1 MVIISDGSEPRPG
14 LGSATDQPYLQ
25 GLGSNFREVG
35 SPGLG
40 LRLALDQCQGLE
52 ATTGHRVHKNSIS
65 ADFKLTFLKEAF
77 DSEFFL
83 KIEPFGP
90 LLFVEDFEV
99 AKVKIFTE

>member
-1 MVIISDGSEPRPG
+1 MGPSQGPAWAQPKISLICR
-14 LGSATDQPYLQ
+14 ARDQIS
-25 GLGSNFREVG
+25 GK
-35 SPGLG
+35 GLG

-65 ADFKLTFLKEAF
+65 ADFKLTFL
-77 DSEFFL
+77 L

-90 LLFVEDFEV
+90 LLFIEDFEV

>member
-1 MVIISDGSEPRPG
+1 MGPSQGPAWAQSKISLICR
-14 LGSATDQPYLQ
+14 ARDQIS
-25 GLGSNFREVG
+25 GK
-35 SPGLG
+35 GLG

-90 LLFVEDFEV
+90 LFFVEDFEV
-99 AKVKIFTE
+99 AKVKIFTEEIRGNLNF

>member
-1 MVIISDGSEPRPG
+1 MVNVLHFLKLAMCQNISNVFQIFKITFIIAVKESYS
-14 LGSATDQPYLQ
+14 
-25 GLGSNFREVG
+25 
-35 SPGLG
+35 
-40 LRLALDQCQGLE
+40 
-52 ATTGHRVHKNSIS
+52 GHQVHKNGIS

>member
-1 MVIISDGSEPRPG
+1 MGPSQGPAWAQPKISLICR
-14 LGSATDQPYLQ
+14 ARDQIS
-25 GLGSNFREVG
+25 GK
-35 SPGLG
+35 GLG

-52 ATTGHRVHKNSIS
+52 VTTGHRVVHKNSIS

-83 KIEPFGP
+83 KIEPVES
-90 LLFVEDFEV
+90 LLATFMCKDFEL

>member
-1 MVIISDGSEPRPG
+1 MMGPSQGPAWAQPKISLICR
-14 LGSATDQPYLQ
+14 ARDQIS
-25 GLGSNFREVG
+25 GK
-35 SPGLG
+35 GLG

-90 LLFVEDFEV
+90 F
-99 AKVKIFTE
+99 

>member
-1 MVIISDGSEPRPG
+1 MGPSQGPAWAQPKISLICR
-14 LGSATDQPYLQ
+14 AQDQIS
-25 GLGSNFREVG
+25 GK
-35 SPGLG
+35 GLG
-40 LRLALDQCQGLE
+40 LRLALDQYQGLE
-52 ATTGHRVHKNSIS
+52 ATMGHQVHKNSIS

>member
-1 MVIISDGSEPRPG
+1 M
-14 LGSATDQPYLQ
+14 
-25 GLGSNFREVG
+25 
-35 SPGLG
+35 
-40 LRLALDQCQGLE
+40 
-52 ATTGHRVHKNSIS
+52 GHQVHKNSIS